1 MTTERQP
8 DAPERSYYWPNKL
21 GRITL
26 LSLQDVM
33 GRKGLNAVLNLA
45 KLRHL
50 INNYPPNNLDLGWS
64 FAEMAALNQALE
76 DAHGILGGRGL
87 AVRAG
92 RASLY
97 YILKDFGAVV
107 GIGDLAFRFLP
118 LRRKMS
124 LTLHAL
130 AETFNK
136 TSDEIVRLEQEP
148 DRFLYHVD
156 RCPVCWGRSA
166 EEPICRLTLGTL
178 QEAMYWA
185 TGGKNIRVDEV
196 ACFATGDTT
205 CTFAVDKRPME

>member
-1 MTTERQP
+1 MTTEEKP
-8 DAPERSYYWPNKL
+8 HAAERPYYWPNKL

-33 GRKGLNAVLNLA
+33 GKKGLNAVLSLA

-50 INNYPPNNLDLGWS
+50 INNYPPSNLDLGWS
-64 FAEMAALNQALE
+64 FDEMAALNQALE
-76 DAHGILGGRGL
+76 DMHGPLGGRGL

-92 RASLY
+92 RASLH

-107 GIGDLAFRFLP
+107 GFGDLAFRFLP
-118 LRRKMS
+118 VRRKMS
-124 LTLHAL
+124 LALHAL

-136 TSDEIVRLEQEP
+136 TSDEIVRLEQQPE
-148 DRFLYHVD
+148 RFLYRVD
-156 RCPVCWGRSA
+156 RCPVCWGRAA

-185 TGGKNIRVDEV
+185 TSGKNIRVEEIE
-196 ACFATGDTT
+196 CIATGDAT